1 MLVLCLSS
9 VSASPTQTRSD
20 FALRADYLQA
30 REYLRKNAEA
40 DYRRIA
46 RTLQTYPLYPYL
58 QYYDLRRRLN
68 RASTAEVSGFLRNYP
83 DLAVTSLTRKRWL
96 RELGKQARWQ
106 TFLSH
111 FEPTS
116 DAELNCYQLQA
127 RSAAGETRAVL
138 DEVTSIWV
146 QPRSQPA
153 ACDPLFTAWRKTPR
167 FTQEVVW
174 QRFSA
179 AIDANAR
186 SLARYL
192 KRYFNDANKVLAD
205 RYYNVH
211 VNPAQISRTANF
223 ADNTLRM
230 QTIIAHGLSRLASRD
245 AAQAAVLWQR
255 YQRSHSFDPNVRQRI
270 DGVVAVTSARE
281 NQVFPGESMR
291 SRITLSNVIE
301 DLAEAAVRAQ
311 NWPEVI
317 VWTDKLPADIKQKSQ
332 WVYWAGQARKRT
344 SRSTPV
350 DNSALVA
357 LAGERHYYGFLAAQE
372 LGLPGQMNAQNGN
385 VTNVELAQIRR
396 HPNITRSIELFAVG
410 DNLNARREWYKALN
424 TLSFDEQVIAAELA
438 ASLGLIHLAISTAN
452 IAEAT
457 NHLHLRFPLAYEAQ
471 FRQASLRTGLPV
483 PLLISIARQESA
495 MQADVR
501 SSADARGLMQLLPST
516 ARIVARRA
524 GMAAPT
530 AADLADPN
538 INIRLGSFHLAWLVE
553 RYQGQTPLAIAAYN
567 AGEHRVDRWIKDA
580 NNMPMDVWIER
591 IPFRET
597 RNYVKNVLAFRHVY
611 GSKLNTPTPTLGVS
625 EQRLAVR

>member
-1 MLVLCLSS
+1 M
-9 VSASPTQTRSD
+9 
-20 FALRADYLQA
+20 
-30 REYLRKNAEA
+30 
-40 DYRRIA
+40 
-46 RTLQTYPLYPYL
+46 
-58 QYYDLRRRLN
+58 
-68 RASTAEVSGFLRNYP
+68 
-83 DLAVTSLTRKRWL
+83 TSLTRKRWL

-106 TFLSH
+106 TFLNH
-111 FEPTS
+111 FEATS
-116 DAELNCYQLQA
+116 DAELICYQLQA
-127 RSAAGETRAVL
+127 RYAAGETSAVL
-138 DEVTSIWV
+138 DQVTSIWV

-153 ACDPLFTAWRKTPR
+153 ACDPLFADWRKTSR
-167 FTQEVVW
+167 FTQDVVW
-174 QRFSA
+174 QRFTA
-179 AIDANAR
+179 AIEGNAR

-192 KRYFNDANKVLAD
+192 IRYFNDANKSLAE

-211 VNPAQISRTANF
+211 VNPSQISRSADF
-223 ADNTLRM
+223 ADNSLRV
-230 QTIIAHGLSRLASRD
+230 QNIIAHGLSRLASRD
-245 AAQAAVLWQR
+245 AAEAAKLWRR
-255 YQRSHSFDPNVRQRI
+255 YQRSHTFDPNVRQRI
-270 DGVVAVTSARE
+270 DGVVAVASARE
-281 NQVFPGESMR
+281 NQVFPTESMR
-291 SRITLSNVIE
+291 SRITLSNIIE
-301 DLAEAAVRAQ
+301 DLADAAVRAQ

-317 VWTDKLPADIKQKSQ
+317 FWTEQLPTDIKQKSQ
-332 WVYWAGQARKRT
+332 WVYWAAQAHKR
-344 SRSTPV
+344 SSSGANF

-357 LAGERHYYGFLAAQE
+357 LAGQRHYYGFLAAQE
-372 LGLPGQMNAQNGN
+372 LGLPGQMNAQSAN
-385 VTNVELAQIRR
+385 VTNVDLAQIRR
-396 HPNITRSIELFAVG
+396 HPSITRSIELFAVG

-424 TLSFDEQVIAAELA
+424 ALTSDEQVIAAELA

-471 FRQASLRTGLPV
+471 FRQAGLRTGLPV

-524 GMAAPT
+524 GMAQPS

-538 INIRLGSFHLAWLVE
+538 INIRLGSYHLAWLIE

-580 NNMPMDVWIER
+580 NDMPMDVWIER

-625 EQRLAVR
+625 EQRLAIR

>member
-1 MLVLCLSS
+1 MK
-9 VSASPTQTRSD
+9 
-20 FALRADYLQA
+20 A
-30 REYLRKNAEA
+30 REYLRKNADA

-46 RTLQTYPLYPYL
+46 KGLQAYPLYPYL

-106 TFLSH
+106 TFLTH

-116 DAELNCYQLQA
+116 DAQLNCYQLQA
-127 RSAAGETRAVL
+127 RSAAGETKAVL
-138 DEVTSIWV
+138 DEVTRIWV

-153 ACDPLFTAWRKTPR
+153 ACDPLFSAWRKTSR
-167 FTQEVVW
+167 FTQDVVW

-179 AIDANAR
+179 AIDGNAR

-192 KRYFNDANKVLAD
+192 MRYFNDTNKALAD

-211 VNPAQISRTANF
+211 VNPAQIGRTANF

-230 QTIIAHGLSRLASRD
+230 QNIIAHGLSRLASRD
-245 AAQAAVLWQR
+245 AAEAAELWQR
-255 YQRSHSFDPNVRQRI
+255 YQRSHSFDPNVRQRV
-270 DGVVAVTSARE
+270 DGVVAVASARE
-281 NQVFPGESMR
+281 NQVFPTESMR
-291 SRITLSNVIE
+291 SRITLSNVME
-301 DLAEAAVRAQ
+301 DLALAAVRAQ

-317 VWTDKLPADIKQKSQ
+317 FWTDQLPADIKQKSQ
-332 WVYWAGQARKRT
+332 WIYWAGQARKRASGT
-344 SRSTPV
+344 ALV

-372 LGLPGQMNAQNGN
+372 LGLPGQMNAQNAN
-385 VTNVELAQIRR
+385 VTNVDLAQIRR
-396 HPNITRSIELFAVG
+396 HPSITRSIELFAVG
-410 DNLNARREWYKALN
+410 DNLNARREWYKALT
-424 TLSFDEQVIAAELA
+424 TLNFDQQVVAAELA

-471 FRQASLRTGLPV
+471 FRQAGLRTGLPV

-524 GMAAPT
+524 GMAQPT

-580 NNMPMDVWIER
+580 NDMPMDVWIER

-611 GSKLNTPTPTLGVS
+611 GSKMNTPTPTLGVS
-625 EQRLAVR
+625 EQRLAAR